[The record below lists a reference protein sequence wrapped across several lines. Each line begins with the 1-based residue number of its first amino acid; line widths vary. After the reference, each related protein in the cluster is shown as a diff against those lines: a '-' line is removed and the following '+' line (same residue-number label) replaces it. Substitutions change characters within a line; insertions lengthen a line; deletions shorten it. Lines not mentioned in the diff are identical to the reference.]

1 MGFLMNNDCLR
12 KYASSDA
19 GFSTEAY
26 YIIFGISYFTMV
38 TRDTPIIGS
47 TLKCTVSFG
56 HIFTTTMNCSANLN
70 GKIIQNSTMF
80 QHGEFHNHTTN
91 PSLLQQTSK
100 TKQ

>member
-47 TLKCTVSFG
+47 TLKCTVGFG
-56 HIFTTTMNCSANLN
+56 GIFTTTMNCGANLKKYD
-70 GKIIQNSTMF
+70 KIRIFSTSD
-80 QHGEFHNHTTN
+80 T
-91 PSLLQQTSK
+91 SVSQQYI
-100 TKQ
+100 